1 MTNAETIWN
10 VISWYY
16 GNSTPIGLLLIV
28 MTVYLLAKKKEYRYY
43 TVGGL
48 FFSFLILNQ
57 LTYRVITK
65 LGEGSTYYRFLWMFP
80 VSLLAAWFLLKILE
94 RVESGWIKAVCV
106 IMAGCLVFLYS
117 GMGTSEWF
125 RLPENIYQ
133 MPEDQIQIAD
143 LIDEVTDGE
152 RVNVYAED
160 SLLYGIR
167 EYNANICL
175 VTEGERGYLY
185 HIITEDDPNASGNLM
200 LGILV
205 NAKIDYIAVRKEY
218 SGAKVALN
226 SGGCVKVGQTDN
238 YALYYVDQERSQA
251 DLYHTYNSDWN
262 TATVIAGV
270 EDVMIQGTEGE
281 QQFLLYG
288 NGRLEAFNNETGEQQ
303 ILFAGTDTFYSKEY
317 EGYIVCEIDNRNQ
330 GITEQLMQKIK
341 TEEEK
346 SKPIILVLKRPLTW
360 GEKSDRLL
368 EWIETGESQIQGV
381 YALNADENKKE
392 MLTGQCFQC
401 HIANGSDGNA
411 LLVQVFGE

>member
-57 LTYRVITK
+57 LIYRVITK

-175 VTEGERGYLY
+175 VTEGEREYLY
-185 HIITEDDPNASGNLM
+185 YIITEDDPNASGNLM

-218 SGAKVALN
+218 SGAKVAL
-226 SGGCVKVGQTDN
+226 
-238 YALYYVDQERSQA
+238 
-251 DLYHTYNSDWN
+251 
-262 TATVIAGV
+262 
-270 EDVMIQGTEGE
+270 
-281 QQFLLYG
+281 
-288 NGRLEAFNNETGEQQ
+288 
-303 ILFAGTDTFYSKEY
+303 
-317 EGYIVCEIDNRNQ
+317 
-330 GITEQLMQKIK
+330 
-341 TEEEK
+341 
-346 SKPIILVLKRPLTW
+346 
-360 GEKSDRLL
+360 KSDRQ
-368 EWIETGESQIQGV
+368 ITMHYIMSIRNDRRQICITHIIQTGILQQSSQV
-381 YALNADENKKE
+381 LR
-392 MLTGQCFQC
+392 M
-401 HIANGSDGNA
+401 
-411 LLVQVFGE
+411 

>member
-143 LIDEVTDGE
+143 
-152 RVNVYAED
+152 R
-160 SLLYGIR
+160 
-167 EYNANICL
+167 
-175 VTEGERGYLY
+175 
-185 HIITEDDPNASGNLM
+185 
-200 LGILV
+200 
-205 NAKIDYIAVRKEY
+205 
-218 SGAKVALN
+218 
-226 SGGCVKVGQTDN
+226 
-238 YALYYVDQERSQA
+238 
-251 DLYHTYNSDWN
+251 
-262 TATVIAGV
+262 
-270 EDVMIQGTEGE
+270 
-281 QQFLLYG
+281 
-288 NGRLEAFNNETGEQQ
+288 
-303 ILFAGTDTFYSKEY
+303 
-317 EGYIVCEIDNRNQ
+317 
-330 GITEQLMQKIK
+330 
-341 TEEEK
+341 
-346 SKPIILVLKRPLTW
+346 
-360 GEKSDRLL
+360 
-368 EWIETGESQIQGV
+368 
-381 YALNADENKKE
+381 
-392 MLTGQCFQC
+392 
-401 HIANGSDGNA
+401 
-411 LLVQVFGE
+411 